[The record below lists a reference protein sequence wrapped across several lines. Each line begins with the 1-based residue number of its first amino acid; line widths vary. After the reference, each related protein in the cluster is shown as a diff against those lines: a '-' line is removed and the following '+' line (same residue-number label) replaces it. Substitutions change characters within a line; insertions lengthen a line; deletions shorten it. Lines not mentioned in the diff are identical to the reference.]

1 MEKEEIEYLN
11 KLADMI
17 KQRGLEVPTILLGE
31 TIKPVSFL
39 MSQMLV
45 FFRPFVTVF
54 VAPEYYDKFVSL
66 LEDRKKLE
74 YLLKLIETK
83 EEDT

>member
-1 MEKEEIEYLN
+1 MEKDEREFLN
-11 KLADMI
+11 KLAEAI
-17 KQRGLEVPTILLGE
+17 KSRGLEMPTILIGE

-39 MSQMLV
+39 MSQFLL

-54 VAPEYYDKFVSL
+54 VAPENYDKFISV

-74 YLLKLIETK
+74 YLLKLVEEK
-83 EEDT
+83 EEDK